1 MKTKAIATI
10 LTFIFVL
17 SLAACDDGGPT
28 DWVCADANISFTL
41 NEGLEVTNAK
51 LEAPNGEIIDVAIH
65 LSNGEAN
72 EFTISSIDG
81 ETVYAGGTYTKTKSQ
96 IIFSTVSCFG
106 QEASGLPAI
115 MRFKKA

>member
-17 SLAACDDGGPT
+17 SLAACDDGGPS

-51 LEAPNGEIIDVAIH
+51 LKAYDGEIIDVAIR

-81 ETVYAGGTYTKTKSQ
+81 ETVYASGTYTKTENQ
-96 IIFSTVSCFG
+96 IIFSTVSSCG
-106 QEASGLPAI
+106 QEASDWPPVLC
-115 MRFKKA
+115 FKKA